1 LAALRQAVLAGIG
14 GTLEEGFVTV
24 RPYARGFDDLEIK
37 VQRDGRQR
45 RILALSG
52 ALNYYTAE
60 RLPLAY
66 QALLEAEGRSL
77 RRLVLDLHHVIQFD
91 ATGAAALL
99 EVARDAD
106 TRPFEFLIDDRPD
119 RPAYIATG
127 LRQRLKFLAT
137 EES

>member
-1 LAALRQAVLAGIG
+1 MS
-14 GTLEEGFVTV
+14 V
-24 RPYARGFDDLEIK
+24 RPYARGFDDLEIT
-37 VQRDGRQR
+37 VRRDGRHR

-52 ALNYYTAE
+52 TLSYYTAD
-60 RLPLAY
+60 RLPAAY

-77 RRLVLDLHHVIQFD
+77 RRLVLDLNHVNQFD

-106 TRPFEFLIDDRPD
+106 TRPFTFLIDDRPE

-127 LRQRLKFLAT
+127 LRQRLKFLADET
-137 EES
+137 AREPS